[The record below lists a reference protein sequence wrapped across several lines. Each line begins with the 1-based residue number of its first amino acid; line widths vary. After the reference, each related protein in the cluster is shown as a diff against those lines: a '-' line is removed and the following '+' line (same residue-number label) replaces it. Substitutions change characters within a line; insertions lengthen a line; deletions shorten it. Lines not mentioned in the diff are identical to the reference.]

1 MIYPNATRRI
11 KITLSYDGTAYHGWQ
26 VQPGLITIQ
35 RVVEAIVSQIEG
47 KPVKVAASGRTDAGV
62 HAMAQTAAFSIG
74 NPIPVENL
82 KKAMN
87 RLLPEDIR
95 ILEVEEV
102 APAFHPRFDAKSKI
116 YEYRIWREELCPPFE
131 RLYVYHHPFPLDEPA
146 MIAAARLFEG
156 EHDFSAFAAA
166 DVKDVL
172 GYSKVRRIYYSVL
185 QRRGPS
191 LIYQVLGSG
200 FLKHMVR
207 NMVGTLIEVG
217 KGNLNSE
224 QVRKLMEQPGG
235 RCGAT
240 SPPQGLFLVRVNYQ

>member
-116 YEYRIWREELCPPFE
+116 YEYRIWREEL
-131 RLYVYHHPFPLDEPA
+131 
-146 MIAAARLFEG
+146 
-156 EHDFSAFAAA
+156 
-166 DVKDVL
+166 
-172 GYSKVRRIYYSVL
+172 
-185 QRRGPS
+185 
-191 LIYQVLGSG
+191 
-200 FLKHMVR
+200 
-207 NMVGTLIEVG
+207 
-217 KGNLNSE
+217 
-224 QVRKLMEQPGG
+224 
-235 RCGAT
+235 
-240 SPPQGLFLVRVNYQ
+240 